1 MRVFK
6 NNLPYPLFL
15 QYMENFDVVIIGGG
29 TAGLILA
36 RELGKFKLKTLV
48 LDRKKDLLEFSF
60 NTLGSFL
67 NLKEFGLTTDVVAQE
82 IATISFHSNNIKR
95 KVKSD
100 LYILDK
106 KKVHIEILNSIDRE
120 YVDIKTGVDIKSIN
134 HNKEGHFTAVID
146 KNNVSYFGEI
156 FIDASG
162 TNAVISKKVGLRA
175 KKVDLASGVEYNV
188 KYIGNPSEM
197 HLLIGKIYQGG
208 YGWIFPL
215 KDNRAI
221 IGFGTFDEKIVKE
234 LKQRLNKILDLP
246 KIKKLV
252 TKDNEK
258 VEGGSIPIT
267 PVLDKFILN
276 NLVCVGDSVAQV
288 HPIVG
293 EGYKFIFEAAIIA
306 SRAIEKS
313 LKNKDLK
320 YLSEYEAN
328 WKKRFFLN
336 YKRSKRSQA
345 RFFTY
350 SQNNFLTDFIVFISK
365 FLSDKRAI
373 KSLSG
378 EYGLDKV

>member
-1 MRVFK
+1 
-6 NNLPYPLFL
+6 
-15 QYMENFDVVIIGGG
+15 MENFDVVIIGGG

-36 RELGKFKLKTLV
+36 RELGKFKRKTLV

-106 KKVHIEILNSIDRE
+106 KKVHIEILKSIDDE
-120 YVDIKTGVDIKSIN
+120 FVEIKTGIDIKSIK
-134 HNKEGHFTAVID
+134 HNKEGYFTAVVD
-146 KNNVSYFGEI
+146 KNKVSYFGEI

-175 KKVDLASGVEYNV
+175 KKVDLATGVEYNV
-188 KYIGNPSEM
+188 KYLGNPSEM

-215 KDNRAI
+215 KGNRAI

-267 PVLDKFILN
+267 PVLEKFVLN
-276 NLVCVGDSVAQV
+276 NLVCVGDSVSQV

-293 EGYKFIFEAAIIA
+293 EGYKFIFEAALIA
-306 SRAIEKS
+306 SKAIEKS
-313 LKNKDLK
+313 LKNKDLN
-320 YLSEYEAN
+320 YLVEYESN
-328 WKKRFFLN
+328 WKKRFSLN

-345 RFFTY
+345 RFFKY
-350 SQNNFLTDFIVFISK
+350 SQNNFVTDFIVFISK
-365 FLSDKRAI
+365 FLSDRRAI

-378 EYGLDKV
+378 EYGLDEV

>member
-1 MRVFK
+1 
-6 NNLPYPLFL
+6 
-15 QYMENFDVVIIGGG
+15 MENFDVVLTGGG

-36 RELGKFKLKTLV
+36 RELGKFKRKTLV

-82 IATISFHSNNIKR
+82 IATISFYSNHIKR

-100 LYILDK
+100 SYILDK
-106 KKVHIEILNSIDRE
+106 KKVQIEILNSIDHE
-120 YVDIKTGVDIKSIN
+120 YVDIITGVDIKSIN

-221 IGFGTFDEKIVKE
+221 IGFGTFDEKMVKE

-246 KIKKLV
+246 KIK
-252 TKDNEK
+252 
-258 VEGGSIPIT
+258 S
-267 PVLDKFILN
+267 
-276 NLVCVGDSVAQV
+276 
-288 HPIVG
+288 
-293 EGYKFIFEAAIIA
+293 
-306 SRAIEKS
+306 
-313 LKNKDLK
+313 
-320 YLSEYEAN
+320 
-328 WKKRFFLN
+328 
-336 YKRSKRSQA
+336 
-345 RFFTY
+345 
-350 SQNNFLTDFIVFISK
+350 
-365 FLSDKRAI
+365 
-373 KSLSG
+373 
-378 EYGLDKV
+378 